1 MALGRSR
8 DESKEQQWRRWIA
21 QWQTSG
27 LSVAAFCAR
36 HGLAAPS
43 FYAWR
48 RTLQRRDDP
57 PAAFMPVQLRPDEV
71 STPPRPLEVVLPD
84 GRLVRIPAG
93 FDAAT
98 LRQLLAALRED
109 ASC

>member
-1 MALGRSR
+1 MAPGRAR
-8 DESKEQQWRRWIA
+8 DEQKERQWRRWIA

-27 LSVAAFCAR
+27 LNVAAFCAR

-48 RTLQRRDDP
+48 RTVQRRDSP
-57 PAAFMPVQLRPDEV
+57 PAPFVSVRLVPDEA
-71 STPPRPLEVVLPD
+71 PAPAALEVVLPD
-84 GRLVRIPAG
+84 GRLVRVPPG

-98 LRQLLAALRED
+98 LRQLLAVLREEP
-109 ASC
+109 SC